1 MINLLSPDDRRQ
13 LTAARTNTLLLRY
26 NILLG
31 LVIGILIV
39 EMVGIYVVL
48 GIDKARN
55 EAVIQDNETKTQA
68 YNSTKLAATQ
78 FKSDL
83 TTAKYILGNQVPYTK
98 LITTIANLLPSDAV
112 LDTLALN
119 PTTFG
124 TPTQM
129 TIHTKSY
136 QSAIDVKQRLQSS
149 DQKIFSDVSFQSVN
163 QDSGANSDHPYTAVY
178 NVTISKEA
186 AKL

>member
-13 LTAARTNTLLLRY
+13 LSAARTNTLLLRY
-26 NILLG
+26 NVLLG
-31 LVIGILIV
+31 LVVIVLIL
-39 EMVGIYVVL
+39 EMVGIYTVL
-48 GIDKARN
+48 SLDKSRN
-55 EAVIQDNETKTQA
+55 EAVIRDNESKTQA
-68 YNSTKLAATQ
+68 YNSTKQAATQ

-83 TTAKYILGNQVPYTK
+83 TTAKYILDSQVPYTK

-124 TPTQM
+124 TPTQL
-129 TIHTKSY
+129 TIHTGSY
-136 QSAIDVKQRLQSS
+136 QSAIDVKQDLQNS
-149 DQKIFSDVSFQSVN
+149 KIFSDVSFQSVN
-163 QDSGANSDHPYTAVY
+163 QEGGNTNGHPYTAIY

>member
-13 LTAARTNTLLLRY
+13 LSAARTNTLLLRY
-26 NILLG
+26 NILFG
-31 LVIGILIV
+31 LVIGVLII
-39 EMVGIYVVL
+39 EMIGIYVVL
-48 GIDKARN
+48 SVDRARN
-55 EAVIQDNETKTQA
+55 EAVIQDNNAKTQA
-68 YNSTKLAATQ
+68 YTSTKIAATQ

-83 TTAKYILGNQVPYTK
+83 TTAKYILDNQIPYTN
-98 LITTIANLLPSDAV
+98 LITTIANILPADAV

-124 TPTQM
+124 SPTQM

-136 QSAIDVKQRLQSS
+136 QSAIDVKQDLQAS
-149 DQKIFSDVSFQSVN
+149 KIFTDVNFQSVN
-163 QDSGANSDHPYTAVY
+163 QEGGSNKDYPYTAVY
-178 NVTISKEA
+178 NVTFSKGA

>member
-1 MINLLSPDDRRQ
+1 MINLLAPNDRRQ
-13 LTAARTNTLLLRY
+13 LSAARTNTLLLRY
-26 NILLG
+26 NVLLG
-31 LVIGILIV
+31 LVILVLIA
-39 EMVGIYVVL
+39 EMIGIYFVL

-55 EAVIQDNETKTQA
+55 EAVIQENESKTQA

-98 LITTIANLLPSDAV
+98 LITSIAAILPADATI
-112 LDTLALN
+112 DTLALN

-136 QSAIDVKQRLQSS
+136 QSAIDVKQYFQASP
-149 DQKIFSDVSFQSVN
+149 IFSDVSFQSVAQN
-163 QDSGANSDHPYTAVY
+163 TDNASDFPFTAVY
-178 NVTISKEA
+178 NVTISKDA